1 FDKDGKAYTKTTSA
15 AAADKHL
22 FFTNKEAQVDDDGT
36 KNTGQIAVDFSKSNT
51 WGGGGTDADTN
62 GKNDAKDSILNKN
75 NMFDDVKKAYYEQ
88 AARHAADG
96 YERAKDIT
104 ITEGAEIDLS
114 SIHANIQ
121 GALHLAM
128 VVGEDADETAGTT
141 TAAGDNGKDTYKQWV
156 ADANDAIKK
165 VAGQE
170 TSKHNSLQ
178 DLNAAIDDAVNK
190 LTKVIDAAA
199 GKTMADNEGENGI
212 AAYAAL
218 NFLKGLK
225 EGLNEPNRSGLK
237 DIIGLTDENK
247 TNFGRLSLSSNNGR
261 DIVVQATTS
270 AVDDKGK
277 PKEIDVTS

>member
-22 FFTNKEAQVDDDGT
+22 FFTNKEAQVVDDDGT
-36 KNTGQIAVDFSKSNT
+36 KNTGQIAVDFSKSDT

-62 GKNDAKDSILNKN
+62 GTNDAKDSILNKN

-96 YERAKDIT
+96 YERAKGIT

-128 VVGEDADETAGTT
+128 VAVGDEDETAGTT

-165 VAGQE
+165 VAGQK

-225 EGLNEPNRSGLK
+225 EGLN
-237 DIIGLTDENK
+237 
-247 TNFGRLSLSSNNGR
+247 
-261 DIVVQATTS
+261 
-270 AVDDKGK
+270 
-277 PKEIDVTS
+277 